1 MWCFLSL
8 GYLATNLF
16 GVQEKVLARK
26 ITPLNATKS
35 VLVTNTATK
44 SVHFTHSATKSVHNI
59 TDSVIKSVHITDSA
73 TKSVHNTKKR
83 ARATKSFIYATGLQ
97 KFKFCFVLI
106 FIMNNM
112 NIVKFVQ
119 GSFNQ
124 SHNQFGESAGK
135 QCSCMALTACCW
147 TSVRKT
153 SIWKS
158 IDLDFIP
165 TEGDKVYKSLNIE
178 RTLYVD
184 ELPSEINILNNV
196 LKIELAKKS
205 DGLFSNTVMV
215 FLKLSIFIQMTFVEQ
230 FYFLMEFGMLF

>member
-1 MWCFLSL
+1 MLFLELRVLSHL
-8 GYLATNLF
+8 
-16 GVQEKVLARK
+16 QEKVLARK

-35 VLVTNTATK
+35 VLVTNTTTK
-44 SVHFTHSATKSVHNI
+44 RVHYTYSATKSVHNI
-59 TDSVIKSVHITDSA
+59 IDSA
-73 TKSVHNTKKR
+73 TKSVHNTKKC

-135 QCSCMALTACCW
+135 QSSCMALTACCW

-153 SIWKS
+153 PI
-158 IDLDFIP
+158 
-165 TEGDKVYKSLNIE
+165 
-178 RTLYVD
+178 
-184 ELPSEINILNNV
+184 
-196 LKIELAKKS
+196 
-205 DGLFSNTVMV
+205 
-215 FLKLSIFIQMTFVEQ
+215 
-230 FYFLMEFGMLF
+230 

>member
-1 MWCFLSL
+1 MLSDILCMAHAANLGSVFGTVWHFILVWFFYFFHKYKTSYKTYNLNNLIRLANISKNLTSRSIFLFTFVWCFLSL

-153 SIWKS
+153 SVWKS
-158 IDLDFIP
+158 TDLNFI
-165 TEGDKVYKSLNIE
+165 L
-178 RTLYVD
+178 
-184 ELPSEINILNNV
+184 
-196 LKIELAKKS
+196 
-205 DGLFSNTVMV
+205 
-215 FLKLSIFIQMTFVEQ
+215 
-230 FYFLMEFGMLF
+230 